1 MGWGIPG
8 LTIGGYDVSLYFVRG
23 VVALTIYTSAFVC
36 EALRSGFNAVP
47 LGQAEAARSVGMGFG
62 QVMRHVVLPQAFRA
76 SIPPLANVQI
86 ALAKNTSV
94 AFVFGIFEATARM
107 RFFINNNVSDRVPI
121 FITFAVGYVIIVE
134 LVSLAANRL
143 EHRVRVAR

>member
-1 MGWGIPG
+1 
-8 LTIGGYDVSLYFVRG
+8 
-23 VVALTIYTSAFVC
+23 
-36 EALRSGFNAVP
+36 
-47 LGQAEAARSVGMGFG
+47 MGFG